1 MIYYTSLGF
10 FSPPSFLSVPSP
22 HEAATSFPLPSVGC
36 VSEYRHRT
44 EPVPLAPAI
53 RAFFSPPLSWRCALL
68 GMQEGSCTAAKSY
81 TDGNWGRFL
90 FVSSAI
96 PCCPPSHFS
105 SGVTSFFPCSPG
117 AMSTDAIRQ
126 GHANFVIRK
135 QPASQAFH
143 KIYLFRPRKG
153 LIIHSLS
160 PESMLVSGSGVHIQP
175 QNATLR

>member
-36 VSEYRHRT
+36 VSEYRHRA

-53 RAFFSPPLSWRCALL
+53 RAFFSSPLSWRCALL

-105 SGVTSFFPCSPG
+105 SGVTSFFSLVLLEPCQRTPLDRDMQILS
-117 AMSTDAIRQ
+117 SE
-126 GHANFVIRK
+126 NS
-135 QPASQAFH
+135 QPA
-143 KIYLFRPRKG
+143 RPSIKFIFSDPG
-153 LIIHSLS
+153 K
-160 PESMLVSGSGVHIQP
+160 
-175 QNATLR
+175 A